1 VRDWRLTQADPYT
14 LRLAADARLGAT
26 NYADDHIW
34 QLELAGAEPPAI
46 TVRTT
51 YGLRARDMRLF
62 FGFAE
67 DAQQVVDPTA
77 FAVPPAVRAFYVNYV
92 RVAFQPLAGLEVVAD
107 YWVPD
112 SHTLA
117 GQLTVTNRSAEP
129 RSVSLQLSAILK
141 PIDNPQPMAPAQLD
155 IFGSAGLLEG
165 RTGNLDVLVLLEGP
179 AQTATTPYPTLLR
192 PLELAPGEVVVVRWV
207 QAASPTPT
215 ERPPAPVRGEA
226 PPIDHREAGLE
237 HIRELML
244 REEWEGEL
252 ARIELLNAGLLD
264 IETGNPDWD
273 AALALAQTVALRSYV
288 GPTEH
293 LPHPSFVFSRHIERG
308 YSVKGDGSDYTWLWN
323 GQVATEAYVNLP
335 QVVAAA
341 PELAK
346 GVIRNW
352 LAVQAEDGFI
362 DWKPGLAGQR
372 ERILSIPLL
381 AAMAWR
387 IYEHTEDVDF
397 LAEVYPGLR
406 RFLDVWFTPKHDRDE
421 DGVPEWTHTIQSA
434 FDDNPSFVRWQAW
447 GQAADI
453 SAAEAPDLAAYLYR
467 ECCSLQRIAAQA
479 GLPAD
484 PVLAARAE
492 VLSQRVAAM
501 WRDDTASYHYVDR
514 DSHASPAGEVLA
526 VGRGELALDVVRR
539 FSPPARLLVKAVGPR
554 EPRPKMEVTF
564 YGRGRRGRHRV
575 ESLRQSRL
583 QWFFGIGSGASDKL
597 YSTLERVEV
606 RGLDDQY
613 EVTVSTVD
621 YTRQDQTLLLPLW
634 AGLPDAARAAALVRR
649 TLLDPLRYW
658 RPYGLPNVSALD
670 PAYKPDNRGGSG
682 GVWLMWNTMLGE
694 GLLDYG
700 FRAEAAELVTR
711 LMTAMLAV
719 LREQKSFREAY
730 NADELEGLGD
740 RDYLWGV
747 APVALLMRVLGVRLV
762 GSRKVYLEGRNPF
775 PWPVTV
781 RHKALTVVR
790 GLASDAG
797 AAATTVTFP
806 SGRSAVVT
814 GEAPQVVE
822 DVA

>member
-14 LRLAADARLGAT
+14 LRLAADARLGPT
-26 NYADDHIW
+26 DYADDHIW
-34 QLELAGAEPPAI
+34 QLDLAGAEPPALS
-46 TVRTT
+46 VHTT

-62 FGFAE
+62 FGFVE
-67 DAQQVVDPTA
+67 GERQVTDPGA
-77 FAVPPAVRAFYVNYV
+77 FAMPPAVRAFYVNYV
-92 RVAFQPLAGLEVVAD
+92 RVTFEPFAGLAVAAD

-117 GQLTVTNRSAEP
+117 GQLTFTNQSAEA
-129 RSVSLQLSAILK
+129 RTISLLLSAILK
-141 PIDNPQPMAPAQLD
+141 PLANPQAMAPAQLD

-179 AQTATTPYPTLLR
+179 AAVSAGPLPTLAR

-207 QAASPTPT
+207 QAASPIPT
-215 ERPPAPVRGEA
+215 QRPPAPVRGEA

-264 IETGNPDWD
+264 IETGDRDWD
-273 AALALAQTVALRSYV
+273 AALAFAQTVALRSYV

-293 LPHPSFVFSRHIERG
+293 LPHPSFVFSRHVERG

-335 QVVAAA
+335 QIVAAA

-352 LAVQAEDGFI
+352 LAVQTDDGFI

-387 IYEHTEDVDF
+387 IYEHTEDADF

-406 RFLDVWFTPKHDRDE
+406 RFLDVWFTAKHDRDE

-467 ECCSLQRIAAQA
+467 ECVALQRIASLV
-479 GLPAD
+479 GLPDD
-484 PVLAARAE
+484 PALAIHAE
-492 VLSQRVAAM
+492 VLSKRVAAM

-514 DSHASPAGEVLA
+514 DSHASPVGEVLA
-526 VGRGELALDVVRR
+526 VGRGELMLDVVRR
-539 FSPPARLLVKAVGPR
+539 FSPPARLLVKVIGPR
-554 EPRPKMEVTF
+554 EARPKLEPTF

-575 ESLRQSRL
+575 ESVRQSRV
-583 QWFFGIGSGASDKL
+583 QWFFGIGSAASDKL

-634 AGLPDAARAAALVRR
+634 AGMPDPDRAAALVRR
-649 TLLDPLRYW
+649 TLLDPQRYW
-658 RPYGLPNVSALD
+658 RPYGVPNASALD

-682 GVWLMWNTMLGE
+682 GVWMMWNTMLGE
-694 GLLDYG
+694 GLLHYG
-700 FRAEAAELVTR
+700 FRAEAADLVMR
-711 LMTAMLAV
+711 LMTAMLAT

-730 NADELEGLGD
+730 NADQLEGLGD

-747 APVALLMRVLGVRLV
+747 APVALFMQVLGVRLV

-775 PWPVTV
+775 PWPVTI
-781 RHKALTVVR
+781 RYKGLTIVR
-790 GLASDAG
+790 GLAQEDAL
-797 AAATTVTFP
+797 AETTVTFP
-806 SGRSAVVT
+806 SGRSIVVK